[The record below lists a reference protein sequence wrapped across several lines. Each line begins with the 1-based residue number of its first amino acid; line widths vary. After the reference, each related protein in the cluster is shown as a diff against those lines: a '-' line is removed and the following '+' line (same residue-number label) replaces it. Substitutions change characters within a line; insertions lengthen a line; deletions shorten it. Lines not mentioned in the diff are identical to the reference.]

1 MAGTRTLKRSAVSFK
16 LNFGKDA
23 KDNDI
28 IKSVALQDVVGSPD
42 ANDIIS
48 ISKALAPCL
57 EKEMV
62 RIEHTRVDL
71 ITEV

>member
-16 LNFGKDA
+16 LNGGKSASDR
-23 KDNDI
+23 DI
-28 IKSVALQDVVGSPD
+28 IHSVNLADVIGSPD

-48 ISKALAPCL
+48 ISKALDPVL
-57 EKEMV
+57 SEEMV